1 MGEPFLIQTER
12 TLIRKLTFDD
22 AEFVY
27 QLQQSPG
34 WKKYIGDRGVHS
46 VHDAIHYLKEGP
58 MRSYVLHGYGLFL
71 VQLKSGQK
79 IGISGLIKRDY
90 LGYPDIGFALLPEY
104 EGKGFAF
111 ESASAV
117 LHYAMKYIGIDRI
130 QAIVMEENK
139 KSIQLLEKL
148 GMKDLGLQLFPG
160 QERPL
165 KLFEIQIEKK

>member
-1 MGEPFLIQTER
+1 MDEPFLIQTER

-22 AEFVY
+22 CEFVF

-46 VHDAIHYLKEGP
+46 VHDAHQYLKEGP
-58 MRSYVLHGYGLFL
+58 MRSYAHHGYGLFL

-79 IGISGLIKRDY
+79 IGISGLIKREY
-90 LGYPDIGFALLPEY
+90 LDCPDIGFALLPEY
-104 EGKGFAF
+104 EGKGFAI

-117 LHYAMKYIGIDRI
+117 LHYSLKHLGIDRI
-130 QAIVMEENK
+130 QAIVMEENN
-139 KSIQLLEKL
+139 KSIKLLEKL
-148 GMKDLGLQLFPG
+148 GMKDLGLQFFPG

-165 KLFEIQIEKK
+165 KLFEIQVAQK